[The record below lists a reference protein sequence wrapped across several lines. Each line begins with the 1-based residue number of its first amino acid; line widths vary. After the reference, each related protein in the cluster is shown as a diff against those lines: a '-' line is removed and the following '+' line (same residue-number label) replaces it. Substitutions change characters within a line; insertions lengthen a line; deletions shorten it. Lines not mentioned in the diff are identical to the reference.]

1 MAAAQLGALML
12 RYLELT
18 KPRVVLVML
27 FTVLIGM
34 LLAAPHWNLALLPPM
49 LWGLAGIGMVA
60 GAAGAI
66 NHIVDRRVD
75 PLMRR
80 TAGRPLPRGELRAG
94 QAAVFAAVLGVL
106 GSAVLW
112 VMANPL
118 CMVLTLAS
126 LVGYAFVYSV
136 YLKRATPQNIVIGG
150 LAGAMPPLLGW
161 TAVSGR
167 VDAEALLLVL
177 IIFVWT
183 PPHFWVLALSRCD
196 EYRRAGIPMLPATHG
211 AAYTRVQILL
221 YTILLLLATMLPWV
235 VGMFGALY
243 LAGAVALGVV
253 YLGWSLALL
262 WRDSEGLRR
271 SSFNYSIVYILA
283 LFAMMLADRWL

>member
-1 MAAAQLGALML
+1 MVAAEARAVVW

-18 KPRVVLVML
+18 KPRVVLMML

-34 LLAAPHWNLALLPPM
+34 LLAAPDWNLALLPPI
-49 LWGLAGIGMVA
+49 LWGLLGIGMVS

-80 TAGRPLPRGELRAG
+80 TAGRPLPRGEMRA
-94 QAAVFAAVLGVL
+94 AHAMLFAAVLGVM

-112 VMANPL
+112 AMVNPL
-118 CMVLTLAS
+118 CMALTLAS

-161 TAVSGR
+161 TAISGR
-167 VDAEALLLVL
+167 MDAEAWLLVL
-177 IIFVWT
+177 IIFAWT

-221 YTILLLLATMLPWV
+221 YTILLFVATILPWV
-235 VGMFGALY
+235 VGMFGWLY
-243 LAGAVALGVV
+243 LAGALALGIV

-262 WRDSEGLRR
+262 WRDSEELRR
-271 SSFNYSIVYILA
+271 SSFNYSIVYMLA
-283 LFAMMLADRWL
+283 LFALMLADRWL